1 MVGMWW
7 LYSLSSVPVQSNN
20 MVLDS
25 ILRYWRDPSRQDGVV
40 AKGRPHV
47 ITSNLEHDSVIV
59 CVRRWEK
66 EGHIGE
72 LKQDIS
78 SYSCTNQSIW

>member
-1 MVGMWW
+1 
-7 LYSLSSVPVQSNN
+7 

-25 ILRYWRDPSRQDGVV
+25 VLCYWRDPSRQDGVV
-40 AKGRPHV
+40 AEGKPHV

-59 CVRRWEK
+59 CVKRLEK

-72 LKQDIS
+72 IL
-78 SYSCTNQSIW
+78 

>member
-1 MVGMWW
+1 
-7 LYSLSSVPVQSNN
+7 

-25 ILRYWRDPSRQDGVV
+25 VIRYWRDPSRQDGVV
-40 AKGRPHV
+40 AEGKPHV

-59 CVRRWEK
+59 CVKRLEK

-72 LKQDIS
+72 TL
-78 SYSCTNQSIW
+78 